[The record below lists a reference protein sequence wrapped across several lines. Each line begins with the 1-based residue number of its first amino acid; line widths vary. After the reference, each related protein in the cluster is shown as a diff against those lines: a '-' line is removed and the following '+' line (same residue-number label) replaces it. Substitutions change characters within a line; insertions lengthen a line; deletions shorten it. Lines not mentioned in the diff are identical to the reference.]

1 MGIIGNVM
9 LDDMN
14 YCAEYDERYTTIEE
28 DLMKYMDQYD
38 DPLEILS
45 ADNRWPILYHIS
57 PIRKN
62 ILDWYDFVPEA
73 DILEIGAECGI
84 LTEVLCR
91 KAGSVTCIEPSLIKS
106 KINAFRNKNFS
117 NLKIIVSDF
126 YKADLKKQ
134 YDYVVLIGNLDKVIS
149 TQEQGK
155 KVQDVFDDLYKLVK
169 KDGKVLFAVQN
180 KFGLKYWAGYPEE
193 HTGKYFDSIEG
204 YSETSGMARGFSK
217 YELLDMFHNSHF
229 REVNFYYPFPDY
241 IFPQQIFS
249 DDYLPK
255 EDDLVCNLDSY
266 EFDRICLFNETA
278 AFRNIVMSRQFDF
291 FSNSFLLELKK

>member
-180 KFGLKYWAGYPEE
+180 KFGLKYWAGYPKNIQENILTVLKDIVKLLE
-193 HTGKYFDSIEG
+193 WPEVFQSMSCWICSIIHIFERLTFTIHFRIIYFLNKYFRMIIYQKKMIWYATWTATNLTG
-204 YSETSGMARGFSK
+204 FVCLTRPQRSG
-217 YELLDMFHNSHF
+217 
-229 REVNFYYPFPDY
+229 
-241 IFPQQIFS
+241 
-249 DDYLPK
+249 
-255 EDDLVCNLDSY
+255 
-266 EFDRICLFNETA
+266 T
-278 AFRNIVMSRQFDF
+278 
-291 FSNSFLLELKK
+291 